1 MTPHDGIVTLLA
13 PNPSPYTGPG
23 TNTYLVAS
31 QAAQCVVIDP
41 GPEIEAHLRHV
52 AATAA
57 SYGRLRA
64 LIVTH
69 DHPDHGS
76 GAARLRAL
84 TGAPILVSERATSAY
99 ADATLVDGDVL
110 EVGERRLSV
119 LYTPGHRYDHL
130 CLLLEDHRTLFA
142 GDVVAGAGTVL
153 IAPPEG
159 DMAAYL
165 HTLHRLLALDL
176 ARILPG
182 HGAPIAQPHELL
194 QQYLAHRGEREE
206 QVWHELASGPKS
218 VDALVRHIYPD
229 LDPAVR
235 EAAALTMLA
244 HLLKLQ
250 GEGRVARAGTGV
262 SDEMWRA
269 LP

>member
-1 MTPHDGIVTLLA
+1 MASHHGIVTLLA

-23 TNTYLVAS
+23 TNTYLVTSRATP
-31 QAAQCVVIDP
+31 CVVIDP
-41 GPEIEAHLRHV
+41 GPEIEAHMQTV
-52 AATAA
+52 ATAA
-57 SYGRLRA
+57 SHGRLRA

-69 DHPDHGS
+69 DHPDHGA

-84 TGAPILVSERATSAY
+84 TGAPILTSERATSSY
-99 ADATLVDGDVL
+99 ANATLADGDTL
-110 EVGERRLSV
+110 EVGERRLRV

-130 CLLLEDHRTLFA
+130 CLLLEDDRTLFA

-165 HTLHRLLALDL
+165 RTLHRLLALDL

-182 HGAPIAQPHELL
+182 HGAPIEHPHELL
-194 QQYLAHRGEREE
+194 RQYIAHRGEREE
-206 QVWHELASGPKS
+206 QIWRALVAGPKT
-218 VDALVRHIYPD
+218 VTALVARIYPD

-235 EAAALTMLA
+235 EAAGLTMLA
-244 HLLKLQ
+244 HLLKLE
-250 GEGRVARAGTGV
+250 GEGRVARDGAGV
-262 SDEMWRA
+262 PEAVWRA
-269 LP
+269 LS